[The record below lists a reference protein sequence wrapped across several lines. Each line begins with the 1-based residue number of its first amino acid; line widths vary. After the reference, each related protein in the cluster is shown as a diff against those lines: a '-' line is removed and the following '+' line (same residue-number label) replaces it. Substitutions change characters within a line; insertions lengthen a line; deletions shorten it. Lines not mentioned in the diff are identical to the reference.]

1 MLYAIIII
9 SSILGL
15 WLLSRLFSSQNS
27 QTNAQGTP
35 PIFAAL
41 KEDGYRM
48 QTTSYC
54 TKFEKK
60 SSDESIEIEFSSPKR
75 NQYKMDV
82 DFYKKSFNIQLPN
95 NISPGFFEHIVF
107 RNFYNKC
114 IEELQIELLPNV
126 ANSGY
131 FTRTSIQ
138 KDQIN
143 TFDFQSLQDILIKHR
158 HLLDNFDFVD
168 QSDLD
173 NDFYKA
179 LESEGYVHQLST
191 QNMLVRYSKIIANC
205 HASVYYIKALDMLFL
220 AISPTSE
227 AAIQEDFRDAFT
239 QLHHFSEKDE
249 TTQTSAIAYPSVDTF
264 RQIEFE
270 LVEALQQQ
278 IIEEE

>member
-1 MLYAIIII
+1 M
-9 SSILGL
+9 
-15 WLLSRLFSSQNS
+15 
-27 QTNAQGTP
+27 
-35 PIFAAL
+35 
-41 KEDGYRM
+41 
-48 QTTSYC
+48 
-54 TKFEKK
+54 
-60 SSDESIEIEFSSPKR
+60 
-75 NQYKMDV
+75 
-82 DFYKKSFNIQLPN
+82 
-95 NISPGFFEHIVF
+95 
-107 RNFYNKC
+107 
-114 IEELQIELLPNV
+114 
-126 ANSGY
+126 
-131 FTRTSIQ
+131 
-138 KDQIN
+138 
-143 TFDFQSLQDILIKHR
+143 
-158 HLLDNFDFVD
+158 LDNFDFVD

-239 QLHHFSEKDE
+239 QLHHFNEKDE